1 MKRLYVIGGPMGVGK
16 TAVSRALQQRLPNC
30 VFLDGDWCWDMR
42 PFYVTDET
50 KAMVLDNICHLLGNF
65 LQCSVCDNVVFCW
78 VMHRQEILDGLLSRL
93 TLRDVELHLISLTA
107 APEALEER
115 LQKDIEAGL
124 RKPDVIGRSLS
135 YLPLYEALN
144 TQKLDTTG
152 KTVEQV
158 WKACSCC
165 NAEWIS
171 EKPQSCG
178 KCFLEESTVPIPPF
192 LFDPPKRKHAVDG
205 TKEKAAWGAATV
217 WFARPRTLC

>member
-107 APEALEER
+107 APEALEAR

-144 TQKLDTTG
+144 TQKVDTTG
-152 KTVEQV
+152 KAVEQV
-158 WKACSCC
+158 C
-165 NAEWIS
+165 
-171 EKPQSCG
+171 
-178 KCFLEESTVPIPPF
+178 ESLLV
-192 LFDPPKRKHAVDG
+192 L
-205 TKEKAAWGAATV
+205 
-217 WFARPRTLC
+217 